1 MFTILVDRL
10 PNGSFV
16 VRQSCPWQ
24 DSTIVLDDCYAELSD
39 ALEGARVALTATL
52 ELGGK
57 CEGVSLSANIA
68 SQLGYLCPK
77 QTVFIFA
84 DYILATDWRTAV
96 CC

>member
-1 MFTILVDRL
+1 MFTILVDVL
-10 PNGSFV
+10 ANGQFV

-57 CEGVSLSANIA
+57 CEGVALSATVERILEHSMERACLLADA
-68 SQLGYLCPK
+68 S
-77 QTVFIFA
+77 
-84 DYILATDWRTAV
+84 
-96 CC
+96 